1 MSCVYKKVLT
11 IKKHYLK
18 SVNNGNI
25 TLIQESVNNGD
36 TLRVQEGIFL
46 YIMKL
51 KNTEEKNI

>member
-1 MSCVYKKVLT
+1 M
-11 IKKHYLK
+11 K

-25 TLIQESVNNGD
+25 TPIQESVNNGD